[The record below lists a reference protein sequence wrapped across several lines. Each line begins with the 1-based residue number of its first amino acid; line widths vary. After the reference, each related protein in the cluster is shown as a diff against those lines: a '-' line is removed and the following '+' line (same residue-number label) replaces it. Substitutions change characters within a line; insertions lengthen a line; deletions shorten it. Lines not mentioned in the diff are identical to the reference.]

1 MSIHP
6 TMTGAALQ
14 LLDGCAL
21 HHVTGDRD
29 QVLST
34 LAGRVVEAG
43 FALPSLPAAVL
54 ARENAYPT
62 ALPTPVPVAIPHTD
76 PAHVLQ
82 PGLAVASLA
91 EPVEFGLM
99 GGSAERLAVRLVV
112 LLCVSDPAGQVGG
125 LQQVLDRLGDAQAV
139 RTLVNHDDPGTFET
153 AVREWLAT

>member
-1 MSIHP
+1 
-6 TMTGAALQ
+6 MTGAALQ

-21 HHVTGDRD
+21 HHVTGDRA
-29 QVLST
+29 QVLT
-34 LAGRVVEAG
+34 ALAGRVVEAG

-62 ALPTPVPVAIPHTD
+62 GLPTPVPAAIPHTD

-99 GGSAERLAVRLVV
+99 GGSAGERLAVRLVV
-112 LLCVSDPAGQVGG
+112 LLCVSDPVGQVGG

-139 RTLVNHDDPGTFET
+139 RTLVDHDEPSTFET